1 LNPVFEI
8 LPEIHEP
15 ELTRIYCELSD
26 ESFSYFFQNEKNKLV
41 TGLAVYHF
49 DKINKDF
56 KPSQKLKKILEEQDL
71 CNGNKEVIISYAYP
85 ECLIVPAAY
94 YDGLNNEENLSM
106 VYGDLEPGIV
116 LSDEVKEK
124 NIYCVYRI
132 PEDVHETISSQ
143 FPSAK
148 STHQFSSLI
157 KNIHPSENS
166 LHVIFYQQKI
176 VIRLVINGELQI
188 LQSYQYKTPE
198 DVVFHIL
205 NVCENFEVKEV
216 GLQLYGMIEK
226 DSALF
231 RELHKYFL
239 NIHFGPLPGRCNY
252 AEGIK
257 EFPAHYFS
265 HLFSLAPCE

>member
-15 ELTRIYCELSD
+15 ALTRIYCEISD
-26 ESFSYFFQNEKNKLV
+26 ESFSYFFHNEKSKLV

-49 DKINKDF
+49 DKINKESTAA
-56 KPSQKLKKILEEQDL
+56 KKLKKILEEQDL
-71 CNGNKEVIISYAYP
+71 CNGNKEVFISYAYP
-85 ECLIVPAAY
+85 ECMVVPAIY
-94 YDGLNNEENLSM
+94 YDEGNNENNLSLL
-106 VYGDLEPGIV
+106 YGDLEPGIT
-116 LSDEVKEK
+116 LSDEV
-124 NIYCVYRI
+124 NNSIYCAYRI
-132 PEDVHETISSQ
+132 PGDVHETITTQ
-143 FPSAK
+143 FPAAK
-148 STHQFSSLI
+148 TAHQFSSLI
-157 KNIHPSENS
+157 NSIESSEN
-166 LHVIFYQQKI
+166 LLRIIFYQQKI
-176 VIRLVINGELQI
+176 VMMLVVNGELQI
-188 LQSYQYKTPE
+188 IQSYQYRTPE

-205 NVCENFEVKEV
+205 NLCENFDAKEV

-239 NIHFGPLPGRCNY
+239 NIQFGSLPPGCNF

-265 HLFSLAPCE
+265 HLFSLAPCG